1 LAGDAWPPLETAT
14 GLYVVV
20 GTGRLKQD
28 DGMNFITLVSL
39 GLGLSCV
46 AAGTVWFFLR
56 AKPETDLG
64 SISRSWMMEHRNDRD

>member
-1 LAGDAWPPLETAT
+1 MP
-14 GLYVVV
+14 GLRLKPRLVFYVVV
-20 GTGRLKQD
+20 GTVRLKQD

-39 GLGLSCV
+39 GLGFACV

-56 AKPETDLG
+56 PKPETDLG